1 MKKLT
6 PLHSRFNVIPRPDIA
21 NALHGMDVEGGYID
35 NAIWGRVHV
44 SSPIQYATPA
54 PRDSFAFGEIA
65 AVGTP
70 DELWKGPAPAKVGDI
85 IGFDLWQIGHE
96 FGAEAFYANA
106 RTFYTLPWGKAL
118 CRFVEGKPLPLTDWV
133 MVEPDEVRTFRWL
146 AGARLISAPGMM
158 GGSVGTNTN
167 SQTKVRGVVGEVL
180 DEGGKVPPFA
190 PRGWYAIYN
199 PLDAVTI
206 DLPGQGKRSF
216 VRWGDIEQA
225 VEDDD

>member
-6 PLHSRFNVIPRPDIA
+6 PLHSRFNVIPRADIA
-21 NALHGMDVEGGYID
+21 NALHGMNVDGGYID

-44 SSPIQYATPA
+44 ASPIQYKTPA
-54 PRDSFAFGEIA
+54 PRDSFAFGEVA

-70 DELWKGPAPAKVGDI
+70 DGLWGGPPPAKVGDI

-96 FGAEAFYANA
+96 FDAEAFYPHA
-106 RTFYTLPWGKAL
+106 RTFYTVPWGKAM
-118 CRFVEGKPLPLTDWV
+118 CVFKSGIPRPLHDWV

-146 AGARLISAPGMM
+146 AGTKLISAPGMM

-167 SQTKVRGVVGEVL
+167 SQTKVRGVVGKVL
-180 DEGGKVPPFA
+180 TLGVSVPHVDAPEGF
-190 PRGWYAIYN
+190 AIYN

-206 DLPGQGKRSF
+206 DLPGQGKRAF